1 MGSGKTKNRRLPLL
15 PLRGLLVYPSMV
27 LHLDVGRD
35 KSVRALERAMVD
47 DHMILLCSQSE
58 VNIEEPTEE
67 DIYRIGTI
75 AKVRQMLKLPNGTIR
90 VLVEG
95 VLRAEIMDY
104 LPTEEFYEVMVKEF
118 PEEETTDPE
127 VDALMRSVLSQFE
140 HYTSLSKKITPETHA
155 AVSDIDDP
163 GRLADVI
170 TSHLSLKIKDKQDI
184 LETIDVRQRLER
196 LLDILNNE
204 REVLELER
212 KISQRVKKQMEKT
225 QKEYYLR
232 EQMKAIQKELGEK
245 EGRAGEVE
253 ELRSQLEQAGVPD
266 QVKEKIEKEIDRL
279 EKMPT
284 TSAEGGVIRNYIDWL
299 LSLPWSKE
307 TEDDLSLSKAED
319 ILNQD
324 HYGLEKPKERV
335 LEYLAV
341 QQLVKKLKGPILCL
355 VGPPGV
361 GKTSLA
367 RSIAKSLGRK
377 FVRISLGGVRDEAEI
392 RGHRRTYVGA
402 MPGRIIQGMKTA
414 GSSNPVF
421 LLDEIDKMAMDFRGD
436 PASALLE
443 VLDPEQNNT
452 FSDHFVEVPFDLSS
466 VMFVTTANAMHNI
479 PRPLLDRMEVL
490 YIPGYTEL
498 EKLKIAERYLLPKQK
513 REHGLTDEQLHV
525 SEETLLQLIR
535 DYTRESGVRNLE
547 QQMAA
552 ICRKAAKQIVAS
564 GTVPIKAE
572 EAAEQDEPALNVL
585 EAAFGEGGE
594 AASLSGR
601 LEKQQEA
608 ALQSEPQSETEQP
621 AEVKTLN
628 VDLELLKEWL
638 GPAKFRYGMAEAEN
652 QIGAVTGLAWTEV
665 GGDTLVIE
673 VTVMPGSGKLTLTG
687 QLGDV
692 MKESAQAAFS
702 YTRSKAL
709 ELGIDPQFHEKN
721 DIHIHIPEGAIPK
734 DGPSAGIT
742 IATALISALTGRYVS
757 KEVAMTGEITLRGRV
772 LPIGGLKEKS
782 LAAHRAGIK
791 KILLPKDNVRDLRD
805 IPDSVRSEIT
815 FVPVGHIDEVLLHA
829 LLPANTEEKAGTPIL

>member
-1 MGSGKTKNRRLPLL
+1 MGPGKWKGRRLPLL

-27 LHLDVGRD
+27 LHLDVGRE
-35 KSVRALERAMVD
+35 KSVRALERAMID

-58 VNIEEPTEE
+58 VNIEEPTTD
-67 DIYRIGTI
+67 DIYRVGTI
-75 AKVRQMLKLPNGTIR
+75 ARVRQMLKLPNGTIR

-95 VLRAEIMDY
+95 VVRAEIVDY
-104 LPTEEFYEVMVKEF
+104 VDNTEFYEVNVNEL
-118 PEEETTDPE
+118 PEEEPDDPE
-127 VDALMRSVLSQFE
+127 IDALMRSVLTQFE
-140 HYTSLSKKITPETHA
+140 HYINLSKKVTPETLA
-155 AVSDIDDP
+155 AVSDIEEP

-184 LETIDVRQRLER
+184 LETVDVIARLER

-232 EQMKAIQKELGEK
+232 EQMKAIQKELGDK
-245 EGRAGEVE
+245 EGRASEVE
-253 ELRSQLEQAGVPD
+253 ELRNQLQAAGVP
-266 QVKEKIEKEIDRL
+266 EKVQEKVEKEIDRL
-279 EKMPT
+279 EKMPS

-299 LSLPWSKE
+299 LALPWNHL
-307 TEDDLSLSKAED
+307 TEDHLDINRAEE
-319 ILNQD
+319 ILNED

-341 QQLVKKLKGPILCL
+341 QQLVRKLKGPILCL

-361 GKTSLA
+361 GKTSMA

-414 GSSNPVF
+414 GTTNPVF

-443 VLDPEQNNT
+443 VLDPEQNST
-452 FSDHFVEVPFDLSS
+452 FSDHFVEVPFDLSN
-466 VMFVTTANAMHNI
+466 VMFITTANAMHNI

-498 EKLKIAERYLLPKQK
+498 EKQQIAQRYLLPKQK
-513 REHGLTDEQLHV
+513 REHGLEEEQLV
-525 SEETLLQLIR
+525 IDESTTLRLIR
-535 DYTRESGVRNLE
+535 EYTREAGVRNLE
-547 QQMAA
+547 QQAA
-552 ICRKAAKQIVAS
+552 ALCRKAAKQLVTHPDAAPIV
-564 GTVPIKAE
+564 VD
-572 EAAEQDEPALNVL
+572 EAQ
-585 EAAFGEGGE
+585 
-594 AASLSGR
+594 
-601 LEKQQEA
+601 
-608 ALQSEPQSETEQP
+608 
-621 AEVKTLN
+621 
-628 VDLELLKEWL
+628 LKEWL
-638 GPAKFRYGMAEAEN
+638 GPPKFRYGMAEAEN

-687 QLGDV
+687 KLGDV

-702 YTRSKAL
+702 YTRSKAK
-709 ELGIDPQFHEKN
+709 ELQIEPDFHEKN

-742 IATALISALTGRYVS
+742 IATALISALTNRHVDR
-757 KEVAMTGEITLRGRV
+757 EVAMTGEITLRGRV

-782 LAAHRAGIK
+782 LAAHRAGIRK
-791 KILLPKDNVRDLRD
+791 VLLPKDNERDLRD
-805 IPDSVRSEIT
+805 IPDSIRADLQ
-815 FVPVGHIDEVLLHA
+815 FVPVAHMDEVLAHA
-829 LLPANTEEKAGTPIL
+829 LAQAPLDVH